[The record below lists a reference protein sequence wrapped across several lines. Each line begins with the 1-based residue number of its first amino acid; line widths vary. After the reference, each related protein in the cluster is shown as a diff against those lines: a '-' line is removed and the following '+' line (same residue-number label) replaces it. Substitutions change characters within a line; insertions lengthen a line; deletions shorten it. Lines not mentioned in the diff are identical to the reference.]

1 MEDVSTILIFV
12 GIIVVAIIQR
22 IRKNP
27 GKESTGQP
35 DMPFGGMD
43 NPLPENW
50 GGNTYGG
57 FIPEGPE
64 PEVFIP
70 QGKKKK
76 HQPAKDR
83 TSAGRN
89 TVNQSSSNIG
99 SQPIQQMPPPEVEQE
114 EPSEFQINSAEEAR
128 RAIVW
133 SEILQ
138 RKY

>member
-1 MEDVSTILIFV
+1 MEDVITILIFI
-12 GIIVVAIIQR
+12 GIIVVAIVQR

-27 GKESTGQP
+27 GTESTGQP
-35 DMPFGGMD
+35 DMPFGGTD

-70 QGKKKK
+70 NRKKKK
-76 HQPAKDR
+76 YQSAKAR
-83 TSAGRN
+83 TSAERN
-89 TVNQSSSNIG
+89 AVSQSSSNIG
-99 SQPIQQMPPPEVEQE
+99 SQPIQEMPPPQAEQE

-128 RAIVW
+128 RAIIW

>member
-1 MEDVSTILIFV
+1 MEDVITILIFI
-12 GIIVVAIIQR
+12 GIIVVAIVQR

-27 GKESTGQP
+27 GTESTGQP
-35 DMPFGGMD
+35 DMPFGGTD

-57 FIPEGPE
+57 FIPNR
-64 PEVFIP
+64 
-70 QGKKKK
+70 KKKK
-76 HQPAKDR
+76 HQSAQAR
-83 TSAGRN
+83 TSAERN
-89 TVNQSSSNIG
+89 AVSQSSSNIG
-99 SQPIQQMPPPEVEQE
+99 SQPIQEMPPPQAEQE

-128 RAIVW
+128 RAIIW